1 MHPSASRL
9 YRRGFT
15 LIELLVVIVILG
27 ILAAVIV
34 PRFMGRTED
43 AKIGSAKS
51 QIAIFKTAL
60 EMYNADTGSYP
71 ADLNALQANPGGVN
85 NWKGPY
91 LKDVQTIPLD
101 PWGNPYV
108 YTHPGQHS
116 PDYDIVS
123 AGPDGQLGTADDIT
137 SWSTNSANG
146 QNTGQ

>member
-1 MHPSASRL
+1 MQQSISRAD
-9 YRRGFT
+9 RRGFT

-43 AKIGSAKS
+43 AKIGSAKT
-51 QIAIFKTAL
+51 QISAFKTAL
-60 EMYNADTGSYP
+60 EMYNADTGTYP
-71 ADLNALQANPGGVN
+71 ADLNALQANPGGVS

-91 LKDVQTIPLD
+91 LKDVQSVPLD

-116 PDYDIVS
+116 QDYDIVS
-123 AGPDGQLGTADDIT
+123 AGPDGQMGTADDIT
-137 SWSTNSANG
+137 SWSLNSNNTNTTN
-146 QNTGQ
+146 